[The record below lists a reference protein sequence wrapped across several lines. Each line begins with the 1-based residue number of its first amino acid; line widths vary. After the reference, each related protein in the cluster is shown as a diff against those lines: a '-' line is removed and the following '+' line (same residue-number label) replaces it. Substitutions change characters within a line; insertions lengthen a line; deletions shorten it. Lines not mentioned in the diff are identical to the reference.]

1 MKFNQGKT
9 TIFTYSMRKIMI
21 KHFKIKNKNKY
32 LTKNTDRIIFRNNSF
47 HLVIK
52 SKSLLTLSIHSV
64 DPQRTRNLLQAL
76 IQRK

>member
-1 MKFNQGKT
+1 
-9 TIFTYSMRKIMI
+9 MI

-32 LTKNTDRIIFRNNSF
+32 LTKNTDRIIFPNNNF